1 MTTDS
6 NISRKRSSRLQKN
19 ILVSF
24 VAKGWSAVIVL
35 LSVPVT
41 LNCLGEYN
49 NGVWLTIS
57 SIMLWID
64 QLDIG
69 LGNGMRNKL
78 AAYLAHGEKN
88 RARMLVSSTF
98 AMLTY
103 IIIPTLLLLLI
114 CFLSKSYCHPG
125 SCFSSGGTLIT
136 VEPVSIGSPIL

>member
-6 NISRKRSSRLQKN
+6 NISKKRSSRLQKN
-19 ILVSF
+19 ILASF

-78 AAYLAHGEKN
+78 AAYLAHGEDE

-103 IIIPTLLLLLI
+103 IIIPTLLTWNMKGL
-114 CFLSKSYCHPG
+114 
-125 SCFSSGGTLIT
+125 
-136 VEPVSIGSPIL
+136 PISTRC